1 MLKMVSNPVY
11 YVRCVGFN
19 IWNTKSINF
28 KQIAK
33 WNSGNGM
40 TIAGENF
47 QILVFM
53 ILLEFFSSLS

>member
-1 MLKMVSNPVY
+1 MVSNPVY

-47 QILVFM
+47 QI
-53 ILLEFFSSLS
+53 